1 MHNVISSCVFPS
13 GALGAQGERW
23 WGGVGGC
30 GDCRRGGRGEGK
42 GDIFSPSFSFSPSP
56 SVNFLFIYFF
66 FLLYFADC
74 VGTFGKARSKIFGVY
89 VSDTFIV
96 CVCVCVHLCMCLCV
110 YIYCMRV
117 CIGGTLMARW
127 GCFIS
132 LLHYRGVRSFCYVND
147 YKGFKVAVLHRVTPR

>member
-110 YIYCMRV
+110 YILYACVYWWHVNGEVGVLYFSFALPR
-117 CIGGTLMARW
+117 C
-127 GCFIS
+127 S
-132 LLHYRGVRSFCYVND
+132 ELLLC
-147 YKGFKVAVLHRVTPR
+147 K